1 MKREPLLEIKN
12 LKTRFKIGKK
22 WAVAVNGIS
31 FNILK
36 GETLGIVGESGSG
49 KSVSVLSLIQ
59 LIPNPPGEVREGS
72 IKFNGETLFDGQEL
86 EAIRDKPEFRF
97 FHDLNGKKRN
107 WATRGFFFG
116 WLLLHILLGIPGL
129 LTFIFS
135 FVLDAVITIKLF
147 FSSPRKEAMEKYRES
162 MYRKMREYRGR
173 EIAMIF
179 QEPMTSLNPVFTVG
193 MQVIESIQPK
203 DFWDYVKAHIIEKA
217 KSLSIVSM
225 KNRWRVTGLTA
236 FFILVISQLA
246 AGWTF
251 QIGQIFT
258 ALLIGGL
265 VPTTVAF
272 LYLGL
277 NKLIPD
283 REKAEHEKLL
293 QGGVELL
300 QRVGIPD
307 AEKRLKDYPHQF
319 SGGMRQRVMIA
330 MALAK
335 NPSLL
340 IADEPTTALD
350 VTIQAQILDLMVDLK
365 KQNEDAA
372 IVLITHDL
380 AVIAET
386 CERVIVMYGG
396 KIQEVASVEELFHN
410 PSHPY
415 TIGLINSIPRPDKG
429 NAKEKLE
436 TIQGMVPNILDMP
449 EGCKFCTR
457 CDLAEEKCKSED
469 PELIDVGKDH
479 FVRCHFLDKVIEG
492 KE

>member
-12 LKTRFKIGKK
+12 LKTRFKIGKQ

-31 FNILK
+31 FDILK

-97 FHDLNGKKRN
+97 FHDLQGKKRN

-116 WLLLHILLGIPGL
+116 WLLLHILMGIPGL

-147 FSSPRKEAMEKYRES
+147 FSSPRKDAMEKYRES
-162 MYRKMREYRGR
+162 MYQKMREYRGR

-193 MQVIESIQPK
+193 MQIIESIQPK
-203 DFWDYVKAHIIEKA
+203 DFWDYIKAHVIEKA
-217 KSLSIVSM
+217 KSVSIVSM

-236 FFILVISQLA
+236 FIILVISQLA

-251 QIGQIFT
+251 QIGQIFM

-265 VPTTVAF
+265 APTTVAF

-283 REKAEHEKLL
+283 RAKAEYEKLL
-293 QGGVELL
+293 EGGVELL

-307 AEKRLKDYPHQF
+307 AEKRMKDYPHQF

-396 KIQEVASVEELFHN
+396 EIQEVAVIDRLFAN
-410 PSHPY
+410 PLHPY
-415 TIGLINSIPRPDKG
+415 TKGLLNSIPIPD
-429 NAKEKLE
+429 EHTQVERLD
-436 TIQGMVPNILDMP
+436 TISGMVPNIVDMP

-457 CDLAEEKCKSED
+457 CELVEDRCYTEEAPLVEMEPGHFMRCHVVGEEKQA
-469 PELIDVGKDH
+469 
-479 FVRCHFLDKVIEG
+479 
-492 KE
+492 